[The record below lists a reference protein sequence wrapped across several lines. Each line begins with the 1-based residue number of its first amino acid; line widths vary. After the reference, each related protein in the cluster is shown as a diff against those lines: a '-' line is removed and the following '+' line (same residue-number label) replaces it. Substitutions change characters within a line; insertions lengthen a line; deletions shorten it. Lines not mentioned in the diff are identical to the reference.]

1 MLAMWGYDVE
11 ILPNFFSITFID
23 IIDYVAKFEDSVKV
37 KVKKGKEIKEP
48 IPLVEKYSVKEII
61 SRLDVVRHKQFYI
74 TDKDDSQL
82 LELAAFIN
90 NLGSSMTHCFGFN
103 NLSYDRLMV
112 SCFLMYLNI
121 YKSTKELITKLYET
135 SKKIIELQEDK
146 DASNKDYY
154 LTSLRENKL
163 PYTDIDI
170 FRIFALN
177 KIGQYTKADGTKG
190 YFGKSLKQTSINIKW
205 YELLEYE
212 LPPINDEEAQIYWKR
227 PRYNGLTLDELN
239 KIIDKWDRHILD
251 EYIPSMLHYN
261 KNDVFIV
268 CEIVR
273 LYWQEIKLRYTISR
287 SYDINAFNSSRS
299 DMADKLFIK
308 FYSEFSNLQPYQ
320 WRGKKTERT
329 IMSFNKVIFDNIK
342 FKTKPLQ
349 NFLDDIK
356 TVAITR
362 TGKSDFERKV
372 TIGETEYT
380 IATGGLHTKDRPRNL
395 KSDLNEEGFIYVHY
409 DIGSFY
415 PSLICKYRI
424 CPKHLDEGV
433 FIKLV
438 DYFRVTRLTAKHSE
452 DPLVDGIPKE
462 IVAEALKIV
471 INSIYGKFNYEY
483 GDLYDRMCTLRT
495 TINGQLFI
503 LMLCEELE
511 LNGIPVV
518 SGNTDGIVVKLYNNK
533 KETFEGITHKWEEY
547 TGLTADSEDYKRY
560 VCRDINNYIAEELD
574 GKIDYKGDLNPY
586 LYKENLQKGY
596 DEPIVAEAVVEY
608 FLHDKPVVETLYE
621 CKDILMFCKTQN
633 IGKKYTAAYV
643 DTEEHDIQRNV
654 RFYVSNRGG
663 YLFKKEISGKLNNLC
678 AGNKVTVLNT
688 LDDTPIEFRD
698 INYNYYYQEVM
709 KIIDPIQLGIP
720 PQQKAN
726 ALLGQ
731 KSGKALLKKYSGMTT
746 ELSLFDNQDE

>member
-1 MLAMWGYDVE
+1 MWAYDVE
-11 ILPNFFSITFID
+11 ILPNFFSITFVNIV
-23 IIDYVAKFEDSVKV
+23 DYVAKFEDACKV
-37 KVKKGKEIKEP
+37 KIKKGKEIKEP

-61 SRLDVVRHKQFYI
+61 DKLDTVETKSFYI

-82 LELAAFIN
+82 LSMASFIN
-90 NLGSSMTHCFGFN
+90 NMSKQPTHCYGFN

-112 SCFLMYLNI
+112 SCFLMYLGI
-121 YKSTKELITKLYET
+121 YNTTKELITKLYET
-135 SKKIIELQEDK
+135 SKKIIELQENK

-154 LTSLRENKL
+154 LSSLRENKL
-163 PYTDIDI
+163 PYFDIDI

-177 KIGQYTKADGTKG
+177 KIGQYTKDDGTKG

-212 LPPINDEEAQIYWKR
+212 LPPINEEEAQIYAKR
-227 PRYNGLTLDELN
+227 PRYSGLTLDELN
-239 KIIDKWDRHILD
+239 KLIDKWDRYILD
-251 EYIPSMLHYN
+251 EYVPSMMHYN
-261 KNDVFIV
+261 RNDVFIV
-268 CEIVR
+268 CEVVR

-287 SYDINAFNSSRS
+287 SYKINAYNSSRS
-299 DMADKLFIK
+299 NMADELFNK

-329 IMSFNKVIFDNIK
+329 IMSFKKVVFDNIK
-342 FKTKPLQ
+342 FKTKVLQ
-349 NFLDDIK
+349 DFLDDIK
-356 TVAITR
+356 AVAITR
-362 TGKSDFERKV
+362 TGKSDFERSV
-372 TIGETEYT
+372 IIGETQYT

-395 KSDLNEEGFIYVHY
+395 KSKLTDDGFIYVHY

-424 CPKHLDEGV
+424 APKHLDEGV

-438 DYFRVTRLTAKHSE
+438 DYFRVTRLTAKRSE
-452 DPLVDGIPKE
+452 EPLVDGIPKE

-471 INSIYGKFNYEY
+471 INSIYGKFNYEF

-533 KETFEGITHKWEEY
+533 KDKFNEITHNWEEY
-547 TGLTADSEDYKRY
+547 TGLTADSEEYSRY
-560 VCRDINNYIAEELD
+560 VCRDINNYIAQELD
-574 GKIDYKGDLNPY
+574 GKVDYKGDLNPY

-608 FLHDKPVVETLYE
+608 FLHDKPVIETLYE
-621 CKDILMFCKTQN
+621 CRDILMFCKTQN
-633 IGKKYTAAYV
+633 IGRKYTACYI
-643 DTEEHDIQRNV
+643 DTEEHNIQRNV

-663 YLFKKEISGKLNNLC
+663 NLFKKEISGKLNNLC
-678 AGNKVTVLNT
+678 AGYKVTILNT
-688 LDDTPIEFRD
+688 LDDTSIEFRD
-698 INYNYYYQEVM
+698 INYNYYYQEAM
-709 KIIDPIQLGIP
+709 KIIDPISLGIP

-726 ALLGQ
+726 ALLKI

-746 ELSLFDNQDE
+746 EMSLFDNEDEQ